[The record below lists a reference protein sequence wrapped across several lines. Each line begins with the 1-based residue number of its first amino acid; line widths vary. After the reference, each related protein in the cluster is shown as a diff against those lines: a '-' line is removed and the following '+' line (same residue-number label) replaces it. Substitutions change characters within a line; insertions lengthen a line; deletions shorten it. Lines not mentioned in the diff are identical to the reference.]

1 MVHPFLQSTAQRL
14 LFRIMLYQA
23 LINIYSIAIFLSSK
37 FGNEKAK
44 KWVNGRKNWRQ
55 NIEKLP
61 KNSTLFHCASLG
73 EFDQGAPVIEAWK
86 KKFPNETILVSFF
99 SPSGMEHHHKR
110 GIQLDGVCYMPIDT
124 RKNMRDFLNLVAPK
138 RIFLIKYEFW
148 PNLINEAFACKIP
161 VFSLATLLRPNQL
174 YFKWYGTF
182 FRKSIRKVTHF
193 FTQNSETNAL
203 LTSIDCNQFTLVGDP
218 RFDTV
223 IARKAQR
230 IPDDKM
236 VNFIANKSAIILG
249 SAWEK
254 EAEILASCLDHFDN
268 DKIIIA
274 PHEINSNS
282 IGRLKKLFPQ
292 ALCYT
297 DQALDSKKQILI
309 LDTIGQ
315 LANAYAHGD
324 VAFVGG
330 GYHGS
335 LHNILEPAVYGL
347 PICFGP
353 KHSKFPE
360 ASQFLKNEFAREIIS
375 GEDLVIFIN
384 EMRNQ
389 RDCVSSKIL
398 AFVEQEQGATK
409 RILAYFP

>member
-1 MVHPFLQSTAQRL
+1 MF
-14 LFRIMLYQA
+14 YQA
-23 LINIYSIAIFLSSK
+23 LIYVFNFAIFLSSK

-44 KWVNGRKNWRQ
+44 KWIDGRKNWRQ

-73 EFDQGAPVIEAWK
+73 EFDQAVPVIQAWR
-86 KKFPNETILVSFF
+86 KKFPNEKILVSFF
-99 SPSGMEHHHKR
+99 SPSGMEHYHKR
-110 GIQLDGVCYMPIDT
+110 GIQLDGVCYLPIDT
-124 RKNMRDFLNLVAPK
+124 RRNMQDFLELAAPL

-148 PNLINEAFACKIP
+148 PNFIKEASSRNIP
-161 VFSLATLLRPNQL
+161 VFSLATLLRPHQL

-193 FTQNSETNAL
+193 FTQNEETNTL
-203 LTSIDCNQFTLVGDP
+203 LKSIDCHQFTLVGDT

-230 IPDDKM
+230 IPDEKL
-236 VNFIANKSAIILG
+236 VNFLNNRRAVILG

-254 EAEILASCLDHFDN
+254 ETEILASCLEKLQHET
-268 DKIIIA
+268 IIIA
-274 PHEINSNS
+274 PHQVNTTS
-282 IGRLKKLFPQ
+282 IARLKRQFPD
-292 ALCYT
+292 AICYSEEN
-297 DQALDSKKQILI
+297 LDPRKNVLI

-315 LANAYAHGD
+315 LANAYAHGSL
-324 VAFVGG
+324 AFVGG

-360 ASQFLKNEFAREIIS
+360 AATFLDHNFAKEIET
-375 GEDLVIFIN
+375 GEDLLNFIN
-384 EMRNQ
+384 EMKNQ
-389 RDCVSSKIL
+389 SDDISAGIQSFIAQQQGATEKIL
-398 AFVEQEQGATK
+398 AFFSK
-409 RILAYFP
+409 